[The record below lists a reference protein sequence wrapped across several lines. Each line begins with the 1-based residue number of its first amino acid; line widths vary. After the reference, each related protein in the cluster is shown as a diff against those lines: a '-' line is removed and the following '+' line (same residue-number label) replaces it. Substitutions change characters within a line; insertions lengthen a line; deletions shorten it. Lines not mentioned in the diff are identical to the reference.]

1 MEERGAATGTSRDD
15 MIEGGTVEALEEL
28 HFHEAK
34 HRADTA
40 RMLAL
45 LLVGIL
51 GGSVLL
57 HYVVIVALVLARMD
71 TAVQQ
76 VGQIFNIWLP
86 VIASLVSAAA
96 TFYFTSKER
105 S

>member
-1 MEERGAATGTSRDD
+1 MDERGAAREKIRDEV
-15 MIEGGTVEALEEL
+15 IEGGTVEVLDDL

-40 RMLAL
+40 PMLAL

>member
-1 MEERGAATGTSRDD
+1 MDERGAARETIRDEI
-15 MIEGGTVEALEEL
+15 IEGGTVEALEDL
-28 HFHEAK
+28 QFHEAK

-51 GGSVLL
+51 GASVFV
-57 HYVVIVALVLARMD
+57 HYIVVVALVAAGKEA
-71 TAVQQ
+71 AVQH

>member
-1 MEERGAATGTSRDD
+1 MDEHGAARETLREEVID
-15 MIEGGTVEALEEL
+15 GGTVEALADL

-40 RMLAL
+40 RMLAF

-51 GGSVLL
+51 GGSVFV
-57 HYVVIVALVLARMD
+57 HYIVVVVLVATGKDA
-71 TAVQQ
+71 AVQQ